1 VTLIFR
7 YILRE
12 YLKIFALAM
21 AAFLVLFQVFDF
33 IERFDYYFR
42 YNPAGSDV
50 LELLLLKT
58 LPAFALSIPV
68 ATLLASVLTL
78 AGLNRNSELVA
89 MRAGGVGFL
98 QIAAP
103 LFACGLISSAAVIG
117 LNELALPDVNERLRF
132 VELIKVRK
140 NEQLTFFKRDQVWFK
155 DGPRVYDID
164 LFLPTEGLL
173 RGVSLYELDA
183 TFRPVRRTYA
193 HEGRLQDGRWT
204 FSDVAVVDYGSPATI
219 YAGKTLPFRYGTES
233 LAVLEKRPDEM
244 TFRELRGFIR
254 KLRKEHLKTAA
265 YETDLHA
272 RIAFGLVSI
281 LLALVGLPFSMKP
294 ARHGGAMLA
303 IALAI
308 ALGFSYWVAL
318 SFSVTLGK
326 NGVLPPA
333 LAAWL
338 PNAAFSSLA
347 IFFFRRMG

>member
-1 VTLIFR
+1 MTLIFR
-7 YILRE
+7 YILKE
-12 YLKIFALAM
+12 YLKIFVLAM
-21 AAFLVLFQVFDF
+21 GAFLVLFQVFDF

-42 YNPAGSDV
+42 FNPAMGDV
-50 LELLLLKT
+50 LELVALKT

-89 MRAGGVGFL
+89 MRAGGIGFL

-103 LFACGLISSAAVIG
+103 LFLCGAVASAAVIG

-132 VELIKVRK
+132 VEIIKVRK

-155 DGPRVYDID
+155 DGPRVYNIN

-183 TFRPVRRTYA
+183 TFRPVRRLYA
-193 HEGRLQDGRWT
+193 QEGRLEGAAWV
-204 FSDVAVVDYGSPATI
+204 FSPVAVVDYSAAATI
-219 YAGKTLPFRYGTES
+219 TTRQGLPFRYGAES
-233 LAVLEKRPDEM
+233 LAVLEKKPDEM

-254 KLRKEHLKTAA
+254 KLRKENLRTLT

-272 RIAFGLVSI
+272 RIAFGLVSV

-303 IALAI
+303 IAMAI
-308 ALGFSYWVAL
+308 GLGFSYWVIL

-326 NGVLPPA
+326 NGILPPA
-333 LAAWL
+333 MAAWL
-338 PNAAFSSLA
+338 PNAGFTGLA
-347 IFFFRRMG
+347 IFFFRRIG